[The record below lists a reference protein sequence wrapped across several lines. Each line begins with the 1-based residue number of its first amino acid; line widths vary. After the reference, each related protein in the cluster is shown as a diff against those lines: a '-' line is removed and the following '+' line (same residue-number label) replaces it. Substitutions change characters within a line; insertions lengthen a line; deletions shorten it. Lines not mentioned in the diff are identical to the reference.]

1 MDQEQKQEYRRKQK
15 EWAEKV
21 LSGAKALDAEGK
33 FTKSRGIGIGGSDAG
48 TLMGVNPWSN
58 VYRLWLDKTQGKHF
72 EGNEKTDWGHRLEPL
87 VADRFQEAVAERGL
101 TVTVDKT
108 HYQSKEDP
116 WLVGNIDRML
126 MNGDTPAAILEIKTA
141 GRDDGW
147 DINTA
152 AYSDDEWHLTDY
164 DGLLRRPEQE
174 SVPQSYWYQCQQ
186 YMYVTGVHDCYL
198 AALLHGQRFAVW
210 HIPYSEEAVTS
221 LRLTAEDFWC
231 RHVLDGIPIEPD
243 FEYWESQKPEES
255 TVPAT
260 PDLYALCREYN
271 DASAAESAAK
281 ARKEAAKRALGLAI
295 RDASAIRDEALKKN
309 LCTWKSQERRSFSL
323 NLLLEAHPEL
333 KAEVNDYY
341 TVTTSRVMRVSKIKE

>member
-21 LSGAKALDAEGK
+21 LSGTKALDAEGK
-33 FTKSRGIGIGGSDAG
+33 FVKSRGIGIGGSDVG

-101 TVTVDKT
+101 EVIVDKT
-108 HYQSKEDP
+108 HYQSKDDP
-116 WLVGNIDRML
+116 WLVGNIDRL
-126 MNGDTPAAILEIKTA
+126 VTANGVPEYILEIKTA

-147 DINTA
+147 DLNTA
-152 AYSDDEWHLTDY
+152 AFSDGEWHLTDY
-164 DGLLRRPEQE
+164 DDLLRRPEQE
-174 SVPQSYWYQCQQ
+174 SVPASYWWQCQQ

-210 HIPYSEEAVTS
+210 HIPYSDEAVTS
-221 LRLTAEDFWC
+221 LGLTAEDFWC
-231 RHVLDGIPIEPD
+231 HHVLDGIPVEPD
-243 FEYWESQKPEES
+243 FEYWESQKPEEQ
-255 TVPAT
+255 TIPAT

-281 ARKEAAKRALGLAI
+281 ARKEAAKQALGLAI
-295 RDASAIRDEALKKN
+295 RDASAIRDEAMKKN